1 VIKTKKKYK
10 IAVLGSGNGGL
21 TFAGDFALAGHTV
34 NLCELPQFGESIKPI
49 IDSGSITMAGVA
61 RTGSAKLN
69 MVTTNVKEAIDGVE
83 AIIIAVPA
91 YGHIPFA
98 QAVAP
103 HLEDGQMITLNP
115 GYTLGAVEFAKTLG
129 EKGVDLKKTMLGA
142 VGILVYST
150 RKYLGSRV
158 FCEAVKA
165 KIPFAALPAKNTT
178 KMLSELNEFYPQDDG
193 ERGILVDSVN
203 ELKLSLENINV
214 FQHPPMMILKA
225 VDVELGEEPYLKS
238 EKSYAVAL
246 LRRAMNR
253 EVMAI
258 TKAFGMEPWAFEY
271 THDMLMY
278 PYWVKRPRAGIDEPE
293 WAKPE
298 NQPSEYAAGRGFNF
312 LKGRYIT
319 EDLPYGLVPIT
330 ELGDVAGVETP
341 TIDAVVDIGSAISE
355 TNYRRTG
362 RTLEKLGLADMSKAQ
377 LLSYVNEGRT

>member
-1 VIKTKKKYK
+1 
-10 IAVLGSGNGGL
+10 
-21 TFAGDFALAGHTV
+21 
-34 NLCELPQFGESIKPI
+34 
-49 IDSGSITMAGVA
+49 MAGVA
-61 RTGSAKLN
+61 RTGTAKLN
-69 MVTTNVKEAIDGVE
+69 VVTTNVKEALDGVE
-83 AIIIAVPA
+83 AIVISVPA

-103 HLEDGQMITLNP
+103 HLEDGQIVTLNP
-115 GYTLGAVEFAKTLG
+115 GYTLGAVEFAKTL
-129 EKGVDLKKTMLGA
+129 EEEGVDLKKNMLGA
-142 VGILVYST
+142 VGILVYAT
-150 RKYLGSRV
+150 RKYMGSKV

-165 KIPFAALPAKNTT
+165 KIPFAALPAKNTA
-178 KMLSELNEFYPQDDG
+178 KMLSVLNEFYPQDDG

-238 EKSYAVAL
+238 EKSCAVAL

-253 EVMAI
+253 EAAAI
-258 TKAFGMEPWAFEY
+258 TKVFGMEPWPFEY
-271 THDMLMY
+271 THDVLMY
-278 PYWVKRPRAGIDEPE
+278 PYWVKRPREGIDEPE

-341 TIDAVVDIGSAISE
+341 TVDAVVDIGSAISE